1 MVIDVVGERPVM
13 VIAGIVCQRALTDHA
28 RQDVANHQRGGL
40 MPRAVTVTLPP
51 SQTDNLLTDV
61 QALDGIISIA

>member
-1 MVIDVVGERPVM
+1 
-13 VIAGIVCQRALTDHA
+13 
-28 RQDVANHQRGGL
+28 
-40 MPRAVTVTLPP
+40 MPRAVTVTLPS